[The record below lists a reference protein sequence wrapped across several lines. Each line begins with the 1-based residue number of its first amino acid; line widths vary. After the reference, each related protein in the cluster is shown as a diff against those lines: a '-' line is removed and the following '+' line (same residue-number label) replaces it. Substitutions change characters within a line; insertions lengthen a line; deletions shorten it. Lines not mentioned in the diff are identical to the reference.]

1 MDFCYLCPSI
11 IPTVHMKR
19 ILVLLIAMAGLVMSA
34 NAIDYHYLTFET
46 TDGEKASVDATSLTL
61 TFSGTT
67 LTAGT
72 QSFTL
77 SNLKRMYF
85 TVSDESTT
93 GFATLS
99 APEEDAVQ
107 IYDLNG
113 RATEKGQMRDGGVYV
128 VKTKSETYKVIKK

>member
-1 MDFCYLCPSI
+1 
-11 IPTVHMKR
+11 
-19 ILVLLIAMAGLVMSA
+19 MAGLVMSA

-93 GFATLS
+93 LS

>member
-1 MDFCYLCPSI
+1 
-11 IPTVHMKR
+11 MKR
-19 ILVLLIAMAGLVMSA
+19 ILLLFMAMAGLVISA
-34 NAIDYHYLTFET
+34 NAIDYHFLTFET
-46 TDGEKASVDATSLTL
+46 TDGEKTSVDATSLTL

-85 TVSDESTT
+85 SVSDETTT

-99 APEEDAVQ
+99 ASEEDAVR

-113 RATEKGQMRDGGVYV
+113 RATEKGQMRDGEVYV
-128 VKTKSETYKVIKK
+128 VKTKSEIYKIMKR

>member
-1 MDFCYLCPSI
+1 
-11 IPTVHMKR
+11 MKR
-19 ILVLLIAMAGLVMSA
+19 ILVLILAMVGLSISA

-46 TDGEKASVDATSLTL
+46 IDGEKASVEATSLTL

-85 TVSDESTT
+85 SVSDESTT

-99 APEEDAVQ
+99 APEEDEVQ

-128 VKTKSETYKVIKK
+128 VKTKNETYKIIKK

>member
-1 MDFCYLCPSI
+1 
-11 IPTVHMKR
+11 
-19 ILVLLIAMAGLVMSA
+19 MAGLVMSA

-85 TVSDESTT
+85 SVSDETTT

-99 APEEDAVQ
+99 ASEEDAVR